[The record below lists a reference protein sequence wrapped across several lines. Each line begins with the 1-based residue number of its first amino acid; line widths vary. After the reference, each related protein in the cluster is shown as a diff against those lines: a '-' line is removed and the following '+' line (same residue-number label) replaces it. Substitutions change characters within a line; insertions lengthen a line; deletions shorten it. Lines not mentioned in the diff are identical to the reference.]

1 MIYLDYNATTPLCD
15 AAREAMLPYLGGK
28 FGNPSSV
35 HAAGR
40 EARAAID
47 NARDKIA
54 ALLHAKPG
62 EIIFTGG
69 ATESCNL
76 GVLGLARSASAGGLP
91 GVPSAKPGHIISNKA
106 EHHAVLH
113 AVEHLEDREGFE
125 VTWLNVSK
133 TGMVDLDQLADSI
146 RPDTKLVSIM
156 TANNE
161 TGVIQP
167 MREISRICRERGV
180 LLHSDMVQAF
190 GKIPVIP
197 SEVENGAAG
206 KAATWTG
213 RPEAERT
220 GSERIKPRENI
231 ETLTQRDP
239 SIPKAFGTQDDLGS
253 LVDCASFA
261 AHKFYGPKG
270 TGFLFLRSG
279 LPIEPLMFGGAHENQ
294 RRPGTENVAGVAGMA
309 AAAEWVLR
317 NADGERQRQAQL
329 RDDFW
334 TRIAKLFPD
343 AQQNGDPAHRLA
355 NTLNA
360 SFIGVD
366 SETMLMA
373 LDLEGVCAS
382 SGSACMVG
390 SVRASHVLLAMGL
403 PMESARSAIRFS
415 LGRPTTAEEIA
426 GAADA
431 LEQIAKRTKDA
442 REYALA

>member
-15 AAREAMLPYLGGK
+15 AAREAMLPYLGRY
-28 FGNPSSV
+28 FGNPSSI

-47 NARDKIA
+47 NARDKLA
-54 ALLHAKPG
+54 ALLRAKPG

-76 GVLGLARSASAGGLP
+76 AVLGLARSSSSRG
-91 GVPSAKPGHIISNKA
+91 GHIISNKA

-113 AVEHLEDREGFE
+113 PLEHLEQHEGFE
-125 VTWLNVSK
+125 VTWLNVFES
-133 TGMVDLDQLADSI
+133 GMVDLDQLADSI
-146 RPDTKLVSIM
+146 RPDTRLVSIM

-167 MREISRICRERGV
+167 MREISQICRDRGV

-190 GKIPVIP
+190 GKTDVD
-197 SEVENGAAG
+197 V
-206 KAATWTG
+206 
-213 RPEAERT
+213 
-220 GSERIKPRENI
+220 
-231 ETLTQRDP
+231 
-239 SIPKAFGTQDDLGS
+239 S
-253 LVDCASFA
+253 LVDVASFA

-270 TGFLFLRSG
+270 TGFLCLRAG
-279 LPIEPLMFGGAHENQ
+279 LPIQPIMFGGAHENQ
-294 RRPGTENVAGVAGMA
+294 RRPGTENVAGIAGMA
-309 AAAEWVLR
+309 AAAEWILHDR
-317 NADGERQRQAQL
+317 ETEQERRAQL
-329 RDDFW
+329 RDQLW
-334 TRIAKLFPD
+334 RSIANVFPD
-343 AQQNGDPAHRLA
+343 AQQNGDPVRRLA
-355 NTLNA
+355 NTLNV

-373 LDLEGVCAS
+373 LDLEGICAS

-403 PMESARSAIRFS
+403 PMERARSAIRLS
-415 LGRPTTAEEIA
+415 LGRWTTAKEIA
-426 GAADA
+426 DAGDA
-431 LEQIAKRTKDA
+431 LDRIAKRTKDA

>member
-15 AAREAMLPYLGGK
+15 AAWEAMLPYLGRY
-28 FGNPSSV
+28 FGNPSSI

-47 NARDKIA
+47 NARDKLG
-54 ALLHAKPG
+54 ALLRAKPG

-76 GVLGLARSASAGGLP
+76 AVLGLARSSSSRG
-91 GVPSAKPGHIISNKA
+91 GHIISNKA

-113 AVEHLEDREGFE
+113 PLEHLEQHEGFE
-125 VTWLNVSK
+125 VTWLNVSES
-133 TGMVDLDQLADSI
+133 GMVDLDQLVDSI
-146 RPDTKLVSIM
+146 RPDTRLVSIM

-167 MREISRICRERGV
+167 MREISRICRDRGV

-190 GKIPVIP
+190 GKTDVD
-197 SEVENGAAG
+197 V
-206 KAATWTG
+206 
-213 RPEAERT
+213 
-220 GSERIKPRENI
+220 
-231 ETLTQRDP
+231 
-239 SIPKAFGTQDDLGS
+239 S
-253 LVDCASFA
+253 LVDVASFA

-270 TGFLFLRSG
+270 TGFLCLRAG
-279 LPIEPLMFGGAHENQ
+279 LPIQPIMFGGAHENQ
-294 RRPGTENVAGVAGMA
+294 RRPGTENVAGIAGMA
-309 AAAEWVLR
+309 AAAEWILR
-317 NADGERQRQAQL
+317 DRETEQERRAQL
-329 RDDFW
+329 RDQLWRSIVDV
-334 TRIAKLFPD
+334 FPD
-343 AQQNGDPAHRLA
+343 AQQNGDPTHRLA

-373 LDLEGVCAS
+373 LDLEGICAS

-403 PMESARSAIRFS
+403 PMDRARSAIRLS
-415 LGRPTTAEEIA
+415 LGKWTTAKEIA
-426 GAADA
+426 DAGDA
-431 LEQIAKRTKDA
+431 LDRIAKRTKDA

>member
-15 AAREAMLPYLGGK
+15 AAREAMLPYLGRY

-47 NARDKIA
+47 NARDKLG
-54 ALLHAKPG
+54 ALLRAKPG

-76 GVLGLARSASAGGLP
+76 AVLGLARSSSSRG
-91 GVPSAKPGHIISNKA
+91 GHIISNKA

-113 AVEHLEDREGFE
+113 PLEHLEQHEGFE
-125 VTWLNVSK
+125 VTWLNVSES
-133 TGMVDLDQLADSI
+133 GMVDLDQLADSI
-146 RPDTKLVSIM
+146 RPDTRLVSIM

-167 MREISRICRERGV
+167 MREISQICRDRGV

-190 GKIPVIP
+190 GKTDVD
-197 SEVENGAAG
+197 V
-206 KAATWTG
+206 
-213 RPEAERT
+213 
-220 GSERIKPRENI
+220 
-231 ETLTQRDP
+231 
-239 SIPKAFGTQDDLGS
+239 S
-253 LVDCASFA
+253 LVDVASFA

-270 TGFLFLRSG
+270 TGFLCLRAG
-279 LPIEPLMFGGAHENQ
+279 LPIQPIMFGGAHENQ
-294 RRPGTENVAGVAGMA
+294 RRPGTENVAGIAGMA
-309 AAAEWVLR
+309 AAAEWILR
-317 NADGERQRQAQL
+317 DRETEQERRAQL
-329 RDDFW
+329 RDQLW
-334 TRIAKLFPD
+334 RSIVNVFPD
-343 AQQNGDPAHRLA
+343 AQQNGDPTHRLA

-373 LDLEGVCAS
+373 LDLEGICAS

-403 PMESARSAIRFS
+403 PMERARSAIRLS
-415 LGRPTTAEEIA
+415 LGKWTTAEEIA
-426 GAADA
+426 AAGDA
-431 LEQIAKRTKDA
+431 LDRIAKRTKDA

>member
-15 AAREAMLPYLGGK
+15 AAREAMLPYLGRY
-28 FGNPSSV
+28 FGNPSSI

-47 NARDKIA
+47 NARDKLG
-54 ALLHAKPG
+54 ALLRAKPG

-76 GVLGLARSASAGGLP
+76 AVLGLARSSSSRG
-91 GVPSAKPGHIISNKA
+91 GHIISNKA

-113 AVEHLEDREGFE
+113 PLEHLEQHEGFE
-125 VTWLNVSK
+125 VTWLNVSES
-133 TGMVDLDQLADSI
+133 GMVDLGELADSI
-146 RPDTKLVSIM
+146 RPDTRLVSIM

-167 MREISRICRERGV
+167 IREISKICRDRGV

-190 GKIPVIP
+190 GKTDVD
-197 SEVENGAAG
+197 V
-206 KAATWTG
+206 
-213 RPEAERT
+213 
-220 GSERIKPRENI
+220 
-231 ETLTQRDP
+231 
-239 SIPKAFGTQDDLGS
+239 S
-253 LVDCASFA
+253 LVDVGSFA

-270 TGFLFLRSG
+270 TGFLCLRAG
-279 LPIEPLMFGGAHENQ
+279 LPIQPIMFGGAHENQ
-294 RRPGTENVAGVAGMA
+294 RRPGTENVAGIAGMA
-309 AAAEWVLR
+309 AAAEWILR
-317 NADGERQRQAQL
+317 DRETEQERRAQL
-329 RDDFW
+329 RDQLW
-334 TRIAKLFPD
+334 RSIVEVFPD
-343 AQQNGDPAHRLA
+343 AQQNGDPTHRLA

-373 LDLEGVCAS
+373 LDLEGICAS

-403 PMESARSAIRFS
+403 PMERARSAIRLS
-415 LGRPTTAEEIA
+415 LGKWTTAKEIA
-426 GAADA
+426 DAGDA
-431 LEQIAKRTKDA
+431 LDRIAKRIKDA

>member
-15 AAREAMLPYLGGK
+15 AAREAMLPYLGRY

-47 NARDKIA
+47 NARDKLGV
-54 ALLHAKPG
+54 LLRAKPG

-76 GVLGLARSASAGGLP
+76 AVLGLARSSSSRG
-91 GVPSAKPGHIISNKA
+91 GHIISNKA

-113 AVEHLEDREGFE
+113 PLEHLEQHEGFE
-125 VTWLNVSK
+125 VTWLNVSES
-133 TGMVDLDQLADSI
+133 GMVDLDQLADSI
-146 RPDTKLVSIM
+146 RPDTRLVSIM

-167 MREISRICRERGV
+167 MREISQICRDRGV

-190 GKIPVIP
+190 GKTDVD
-197 SEVENGAAG
+197 V
-206 KAATWTG
+206 
-213 RPEAERT
+213 
-220 GSERIKPRENI
+220 
-231 ETLTQRDP
+231 
-239 SIPKAFGTQDDLGS
+239 S
-253 LVDCASFA
+253 LVDVASFA

-270 TGFLFLRSG
+270 TGFLCLRAG
-279 LPIEPLMFGGAHENQ
+279 LPIQPIMFGGAHENQ
-294 RRPGTENVAGVAGMA
+294 RRPGTENVAGIAGMA
-309 AAAEWVLR
+309 AAAEWILR
-317 NADGERQRQAQL
+317 DRETEQERRAQL
-329 RDDFW
+329 RDQLW
-334 TRIAKLFPD
+334 RGIADVFPD

-355 NTLNA
+355 NTLNT
-360 SFIGVD
+360 SFIGID

-403 PMESARSAIRFS
+403 PMERARSAIRLS
-415 LGRPTTAEEIA
+415 LGKWTTAEEIA
-426 GAADA
+426 ATGDA
-431 LEQIAKRTKDA
+431 LDRIAKRTKDA

>member
-15 AAREAMLPYLGGK
+15 AAWEAMLPYLGRY
-28 FGNPSSV
+28 FGNPSSI

-47 NARDKIA
+47 NARDKLG
-54 ALLHAKPG
+54 ALLRAKPG

-76 GVLGLARSASAGGLP
+76 AVLGLARSSSSRG
-91 GVPSAKPGHIISNKA
+91 GHIISNKA

-113 AVEHLEDREGFE
+113 PLEHLEQHEGFE
-125 VTWLNVSK
+125 VTWLNVSES
-133 TGMVDLDQLADSI
+133 GMVDLDQLADSI
-146 RPDTKLVSIM
+146 RPDTRLVSIM

-167 MREISRICRERGV
+167 MREISQICRDRGV

-190 GKIPVIP
+190 GKTDVD
-197 SEVENGAAG
+197 V
-206 KAATWTG
+206 
-213 RPEAERT
+213 
-220 GSERIKPRENI
+220 
-231 ETLTQRDP
+231 
-239 SIPKAFGTQDDLGS
+239 S
-253 LVDCASFA
+253 LVDVASFA

-270 TGFLFLRSG
+270 TGFLCLRAG
-279 LPIEPLMFGGAHENQ
+279 LPIQPIMFGGAHENQ
-294 RRPGTENVAGVAGMA
+294 RRPGTENVAGIAGMA
-309 AAAEWVLR
+309 AAAEWILR
-317 NADGERQRQAQL
+317 DRETEQERRAQL
-329 RDDFW
+329 RDQLWRSIVDV
-334 TRIAKLFPD
+334 FPD
-343 AQQNGDPAHRLA
+343 AQQNGDPTHRLA

-373 LDLEGVCAS
+373 LDLEGICAS

-403 PMESARSAIRFS
+403 PTDRARSAIRLS
-415 LGRPTTAEEIA
+415 LGKWTTAKEIA
-426 GAADA
+426 DAGDA
-431 LEQIAKRTKDA
+431 LDRIAKRTKDA

>member
-15 AAREAMLPYLGGK
+15 AAREAMMPYLNRY

-40 EARAAID
+40 EARAAVD
-47 NARDKIA
+47 DARDRLA

-62 EIIFTGG
+62 EIIFNSG

-76 GVLGLARSASAGGLP
+76 GVLGLARSSSSRG
-91 GVPSAKPGHIISNKA
+91 GHIISNKA

-113 AVEHLEDREGFE
+113 AVEHLENHEGFE
-125 VTWLNVSK
+125 VTWLDVSE
-133 TGMVDLDQLADSI
+133 TGMVDLNQLADSI

-190 GKIPVIP
+190 GKIDIDV
-197 SEVENGAAG
+197 
-206 KAATWTG
+206 
-213 RPEAERT
+213 
-220 GSERIKPRENI
+220 
-231 ETLTQRDP
+231 
-239 SIPKAFGTQDDLGS
+239 S
-253 LVDCASFA
+253 LVDAASFA

-270 TGFLFLRSG
+270 SGFLFLRSG
-279 LPIEPLMFGGAHENQ
+279 LPIQPIMFGGAHENQ

-309 AAAEWVLR
+309 AAAEWVSR
-317 NADGERQRQAQL
+317 DADAESQRERQL

-334 TRIAKLFPD
+334 TQIAKLFPD
-343 AQQNGDPAHRLA
+343 AQQNGDPVHRLG
-355 NTLNA
+355 NTLNT

-415 LGRPTTAEEIA
+415 LGRRTTAEEIA
-426 GAADA
+426 IAADA
-431 LEQIAKRTKDA
+431 LERIAKRTKDA
-442 REYALA
+442 REYAVA

>member
-15 AAREAMLPYLGGK
+15 AAREAMLPFLNRH

-35 HAAGR
+35 HTAGR

-47 NARDKIA
+47 DSRDKLA
-54 ALLHAKPG
+54 SLLHTKPS
-62 EIIFTGG
+62 EIIFTSG

-76 GVLGLARSASAGGLP
+76 GVLGLARSAS
-91 GVPSAKPGHIISNKA
+91 SRDGHIVSNKA
-106 EHHAVLH
+106 EHHAVLN
-113 AVEHLEDREGFE
+113 AVEHLENREGFQ

-190 GKIPVIP
+190 GKLEIDV
-197 SEVENGAAG
+197 
-206 KAATWTG
+206 
-213 RPEAERT
+213 
-220 GSERIKPRENI
+220 
-231 ETLTQRDP
+231 
-239 SIPKAFGTQDDLGS
+239 S
-253 LVDCASFA
+253 LVDAASFA

-279 LPIEPLMFGGAHENQ
+279 LPIQPIMFGGAHENE
-294 RRPGTENVAGVAGMA
+294 RRPGTENVSGIAGMA

-317 NADGERQRQAQL
+317 DAAIEQQREAQL
-329 RDDFW
+329 RDELW
-334 TRIAKLFPD
+334 RRIANVFAG
-343 AQQNGDPAHRLA
+343 AQQNGDRAHRLD
-355 NTLNA
+355 NTLNT
-360 SFIGVD
+360 SFIGTD

-373 LDLEGVCAS
+373 LDLEGICAS

-390 SVRASHVLLAMGL
+390 SVQASHVLLAMGL
-403 PMESARSAIRFS
+403 PMERARSAIRFS
-415 LGRPTTAEEIA
+415 LGRWTTAEEIA
-426 GAADA
+426 DAADA
-431 LEQIAKRTKDA
+431 LERIAKRTKDA